1 MSRSLNKIML
11 IGNVG
16 DDPEIRSTPNGN
28 TMAKFS
34 LATSRTW
41 KSSDGQQ
48 QEKTEWHRC
57 TAWGKLGEIIG
68 MYVKKGKQLYVEG
81 RVEYSQT
88 ESDGQI
94 RYWTDINVQEMQML
108 GSRGDEGNWSATA
121 SSEPTSE
128 PPQPTSEPDD
138 DLPF

>member
-1 MSRSLNKIML
+1 
-11 IGNVG
+11 
-16 DDPEIRSTPNGN
+16 
-28 TMAKFS
+28 
-34 LATSRTW
+34 
-41 KSSDGQQ
+41 
-48 QEKTEWHRC
+48 
-57 TAWGKLGEIIG
+57 

-108 GSRGDEGNWSATA
+108 GSRGDEGNWSATPNP
-121 SSEPTSE
+121 EPTST

>member
-1 MSRSLNKIML
+1 M
-11 IGNVG
+11 
-16 DDPEIRSTPNGN
+16 
-28 TMAKFS
+28 
-34 LATSRTW
+34 
-41 KSSDGQQ
+41 
-48 QEKTEWHRC
+48 
-57 TAWGKLGEIIG
+57 
-68 MYVKKGKQLYVEG
+68 KKGKQLYVEG

-108 GSRGDEGNWSATA
+108 GSRGDEGSWSPAPNPET
-121 SSEPTSE
+121 TST